1 MAPRRSTRVILAA
14 LTALFAFVGLGAW
27 AFSSAVGAAPDD
39 DYHLASIWCSWGER
53 DQLCAPGEEP
63 SERVVSERLPG
74 SSACF
79 AQHSEQSAQ
88 CPLDDARMVT
98 TERGNFVGSYPPV
111 FYSVMG
117 IFASPDIAVSTMLMR
132 LFNAALF
139 VGAAT
144 AVIVLLKPGQR
155 GPIIFAGAVAL
166 VPLGVFIIPSVNPS
180 SWAIMA
186 GLLVWASLYGYFTA
200 ASRSRA
206 IALGSIGGVLAVMG
220 AGARGD
226 SAVYVAFA
234 ALVAMILTFE
244 RSRKWLL
251 RAILPI
257 ALILVGAFFFLA
269 SNQSSDIAV
278 AGVVKESA
286 GSGEGTTEAATA
298 GVSGMGLIIAN
309 LRDLPW
315 LWTGG
320 TGTWGLGWYDTT
332 LPNTVW
338 VGMIGVL
345 FALLLWG
352 LRVMNT
358 RKAIVLVLALGAL
371 TLLPIYVLYGKDARV
386 GEWVQPRYI
395 LPVLVI
401 LASVALFG
409 FAKDHIGL
417 SRLQTAVVFAVV
429 AVANALSLH
438 ANFRRYITGLDEQGF
453 NLNANIEWWWNIPV
467 SPMLVWFGG
476 SAAFA
481 LMLVGLW
488 LWLYPQGERPGA
500 SIDERSP
507 ELIGK

>member
-1 MAPRRSTRVILAA
+1 MTSSRSKRITLAV
-14 LTALFAFVGLGAW
+14 LTAVLAFTGLGAW

-53 DQLCAPGEEP
+53 DQLCGPGEEP
-63 SERVVSERLPG
+63 NERVVSERLPG

-79 AQHSEQSAQ
+79 AQNSEHSAQ
-88 CPLDDARMVT
+88 CSLDDARMVAT
-98 TERGNFVGSYPPV
+98 SRGNFVGSYPPV

-117 IFASPDIAVSTMLMR
+117 VFASPDIAVSTMLMR

-144 AVIVLLKPGQR
+144 SVIMLLKPGQR
-155 GPIIFAGAVAL
+155 GPIIFGGAVAL

-180 SWAIMA
+180 SWAITA
-186 GLLVWASLYGYFTA
+186 GLLVWVSLYGYFTA
-200 ASRSRA
+200 ESGGRR
-206 IALGSIGGVLAVMG
+206 IALGSIGAVLAVMG

-234 ALVAMILTFE
+234 GLVAMVLTFT
-244 RSRKWLL
+244 RSREWLI
-251 RAILPI
+251 RAALPLVVILI
-257 ALILVGAFFFLA
+257 GAFFFLT
-269 SNQSSDIAV
+269 SNQSSDIAA

-286 GSGEGTTEAATA
+286 AAGATVAETATSGI
-298 GVSGMGLIIAN
+298 SGIGLIIAN

-320 TGTWGLGWYDTT
+320 AGTWGLGWYDTT

-345 FALLLWG
+345 FAVLLWG

-371 TLLPIYVLYGKDARV
+371 TMLPLYVLYGKDARV

-488 LWLYPQGERPGA
+488 LWLYPKGERPGA
-500 SIDERSP
+500 SLEERSP